1 VIEGLKMKKLC
12 LILLSLIILSCN
24 SSTEPG
30 LNLIVY
36 QVTEADDSSLPV
48 EVKNNYLEDA
58 YRLSLREIQKKNSL
72 KTQTVEIPK
81 ESAMMYYNG
90 LIHIYNATLITAR
103 DSVVNLFSIHT
114 FPQPR
119 FNEFAIGVTD
129 TNLSWVK
136 KWRNGEIITGNKE
149 MDDLINKYS
158 ITIKD
163 SHKSFPLTFL
173 MKTPQ
178 KNNLDALCL
187 LFSKFQGVRF
197 AEPNGYVGDGNDITA
212 DANDGKIKYKFRLA
226 WGDCPAGCTASHFWE
241 FEVNLNGEVKYI
253 GSSGLPVLSMR

>member
-1 VIEGLKMKKLC
+1 MKKLC
-12 LILLSLIILSCN
+12 LILLSLIVLSCN

-36 QVTEADDSSLPV
+36 QITKADDSTLPV
-48 EVKNNYLEDA
+48 GLKNNYLEDA
-58 YRLSLREIQKKNSL
+58 YRLSLSEIQEKNPL
-72 KTQTVEIPK
+72 ETQTVEIPK

-119 FNEFAIGVTD
+119 FNEFLIGVTD
-129 TNLSWVK
+129 TNLLWIK
-136 KWRNGEIITGNKE
+136 KWRNGELITGNKE
-149 MDDLINKYS
+149 MDDLVNKYS
-158 ITIKD
+158 ITIKN
-163 SHKSFPLTFL
+163 SYKNFPLTFL
-173 MKTPQ
+173 MNTSQ
-178 KNNLDALCL
+178 INNLDALCL

-197 AEPNGYVGDGNDITA
+197 AEPNGYAGDGNDITA
-212 DANDGKIKYKFRLA
+212 VANDGKIKYKFRLA
-226 WGDCPAGCTASHFWE
+226 WGDCPAGCIASHSWE

-253 GSSGLPVLSMR
+253 RSSGQPVTSMR